1 MAVHPDFRR
10 RGLASA
16 LVHGVTR
23 HGLEAMGLRRIV
35 MCADPADVAIG
46 IYESLGY
53 RRIGVEGFIERR
65 RAQDRG

>member
-1 MAVHPDFRR
+1 VAVHPDFRR